1 MERTTM
7 KLTRVLVITLLF
19 VGAATT
25 ASSQDKRSQ
34 HEALAARGAVLAG
47 EDPQATELR
56 NQQPEGPVRRGFDIG
71 MGAAEGQTSPGPG
84 KDGIRDSLSPDG
96 QEGFTIA
103 VNFSLARNRKK
114 LTDLAPRGEEI
125 ANEDPLA
132 LELRRLQPDDSARLG
147 FDIGMAAAE
156 GQTLPGS
163 GKQKI
168 HDSLYLAEQAG
179 FAMAVDFSLERNR
192 NAGLASKGAA
202 IAKVDPLV
210 ALYRTVTPRLRRTRD
225 VFYQLGF
232 DIGLAA
238 AEGQTLPG
246 SGKQKIHDS
255 LSPLAQSGFA
265 TAVTFSLERNRNA
278 ELAKTGAEIAQA
290 DSVVAAAR
298 AADLSILYWLGFDI
312 ATGIFGDP
320 AKGARGNTQTG
331 PGSLGI
337 RDSLSA
343 AGQRG
348 FDASVKLH
356 LSRNYRGASGAVV
369 RPAEDLSARGGALE
383 ASRDRVSDVDAG
395 RSRRRQPQSPVVT
408 RDEQFGTEGAAGRV
422 EAAFQPEN
430 TIRVKVRYKKEF
442 GYLGDTN
449 AFGYVGPTSCGAFSV
464 SVMFSDGSRPENP
477 IRISSDS
484 KMAEAG
490 GYYVC
495 SYLVSDIPLN
505 QPTIVSVGLSGLD
518 RSAEWKGGSYAQPP
532 RGQQRT
538 IIIVSGRVPG
548 SSVTLTQTQP
558 RARQTFE
565 MIYAPAPPG

>member
-1 MERTTM
+1 MERITM
-7 KLTRVLVITLLF
+7 KLTSVLVITLLF
-19 VGAATT
+19 VVAATT

-34 HEALAARGAVLAG
+34 YEALAARGAVLAG

-84 KDGIRDSLSPDG
+84 KQRIHDSLTLDE
-96 QEGFTIA
+96 QQGFTVA

-114 LTDLAPRGEEI
+114 LTDLAPKGEEI

-132 LELRRLQPDDSARLG
+132 LKLRNLQPDDAARLG

-156 GQTLPGS
+156 GQTLPGP

-168 HDSLYLAEQAG
+168 HDSLYVAEQAG
-179 FAMAVDFSLERNR
+179 FATAVAFSLERNR
-192 NAGLASKGAA
+192 NADLASKGAA
-202 IAKVDPLV
+202 IVKVDPLL
-210 ALYRTVTPRLRRTRD
+210 ALAARTLVSFRRQRD

-232 DIGLAA
+232 DIGLGA

-246 SGKQKIHDS
+246 PGKQAIHDS
-255 LSPLAQSGFA
+255 LSPIAQTGFA

-278 ELAKTGAEIAQA
+278 ELAKKGAEIAQA

-298 AADLSILYWLGFDI
+298 TSEPSLLYWLGFDI

-320 AKGARGNTQTG
+320 ALGALGNTETG
-331 PGSLGI
+331 PGSLKI

-356 LSRNYRGASGAVV
+356 QSRNYRGAAGVVTPAV
-369 RPAEDLSARGGALE
+369 DLSSRGEALE
-383 ASRDRVSDVDAG
+383 SARDQRSNVEAG
-395 RSRRRQPQSPVVT
+395 MGRRRQRQSPVIT
-408 RDEQFGTEGAAGRV
+408 KNDRFGTEGAAGRV

-430 TIRVKVRYKKEF
+430 TIMVKVRYKKEF

-449 AFGYVGPTSCGAFSV
+449 AFGNVGPTSCGAFSV

-505 QPTIVSVGLSGLD
+505 QPTIVSVGISGLD
-518 RSAEWKGGSYAQPP
+518 RSATWKGGSYAQPP

-548 SSVTLTQTQP
+548 SGVTLTQTQP